1 VNRLEYRLK
10 RLEAAAGQTDPV
22 SAILDEIDI
31 WHVDALLLQVIAIIA
46 EASGELVKGG
56 PTAAM
61 LRTSHIGTR
70 EKYEAAIAQ
79 IPEGTAGRL
88 LSAFIARAREGTDLL
103 DEVRAYRALTLRRN
117 RFTQLFPDEDI
128 LEMPK

>member
-1 VNRLEYRLK
+1 MTSPLESRLK
-10 RLEAAAGQTDPV
+10 RLEQKAGSTDQV
-22 SAILDEIDI
+22 QQILDSVGM
-31 WHVDALLLQVIAIIA
+31 WTADALLLQVIAII
-46 EASGELVKGG
+46 GELDAGV

-79 IPEGTAGRL
+79 IPEGTAERL
-88 LSAFIARAREGTDLL
+88 LSAFIARAGEGTDLL
-103 DEVRAYRALTLRRN
+103 DEVMACRALTLRRN
-117 RFTQLFPDEDI
+117 LVTQLFPDEDI